1 MTREAIERL
10 GPGDEERL
18 DAFLAEHSD
27 SSMFLRSNW
36 RRAGLA
42 DRGARLEGTYV
53 ARVDAGSIVA
63 VAAHYGNGMIA
74 LQAPA
79 GGAGLLAAEVA
90 RATGR
95 PIQGLVGPR
104 GQVVEAREA
113 LGLAG
118 RATAIDTRED
128 LFALELDALVVSD
141 ALRAGNV
148 VCRRAELADR
158 AIAGDWRVAYAIEAL
173 GSQPGPT
180 MEEEARGSSAQGI
193 ERRELWLLCDPDGA
207 PLAMSGINASLPDR
221 VQIGGVYTPPA
232 LRGRG
237 HGGDVVAG
245 QLLELRAEGVRR
257 AVLFT
262 DEENH
267 AAVRAYQRIG
277 FVRIGDYGLVLFAD

>member
-1 MTREAIERL
+1 MTRETVERL

-42 DRGARLEGTYV
+42 DRGGRLEGTYV
-53 ARVDAGSIVA
+53 ARLDGGAIAA

-79 GGAGLLAAEVA
+79 GGAGMLAAEVA

-95 PIQGLVGPR
+95 PIEGLVGPR
-104 GQVVEAREA
+104 EQVVEAREA
-113 LGLAG
+113 LGMAG
-118 RATAIDTRED
+118 RATTLDTRED

-141 ALRAGNV
+141 ALRGGRV
-148 VCRRAELADR
+148 VCRRAGLEDR

-173 GSQPGPT
+173 GSQPAPQL
-180 MEEEARGSSAQGI
+180 EEEARGSVAQAI
-193 ERRELWLLCDPDGA
+193 ERRELWLLFDADGA
-207 PLAMSGINASLPDR
+207 PLAMSAINASLPDR

-245 QLLELRAEGVRR
+245 QLLELRAEGMHR

-262 DEENH
+262 DEENG

-277 FVRIGDYGLVLFAD
+277 FVRVGDYGLVLFAG

>member
-18 DAFLAEHSD
+18 DAFLAGHSD

-36 RRAGLA
+36 RRAGMA
-42 DRGARLEGTYV
+42 DRGGRLEGTYV
-53 ARVDAGSIVA
+53 ARLDGGAIAA

-79 GGAGLLAAEVA
+79 GGAGMLAVEVA

-95 PIQGLVGPR
+95 PIEGLVGPR
-104 GQVVEAREA
+104 AQVVEAREA
-113 LGLAG
+113 LGMAG
-118 RATAIDTRED
+118 RATALDTRED

-141 ALRAGNV
+141 ALRDGRV
-148 VCRRAELADR
+148 VCRRAGHEDR

-173 GSQPGPT
+173 GSQPAPRVD
-180 MEEEARGSSAQGI
+180 EEARGSIAQAI
-193 ERRELWLLCDPDGA
+193 ERRELWLLCVPDGA
-207 PLAMSGINASLPDR
+207 PLAMSALNASLPDR

-245 QLLELRAEGVRR
+245 QLLDLRAEGMRR

-277 FVRIGDYGLVLFAD
+277 FVRVGDYGLVLFAG

>member
-1 MTREAIERL
+1 MRREAIERL

-18 DAFLAEHSD
+18 DAFLAGHSD

-36 RRAGLA
+36 RRAGMA
-42 DRGARLEGTYV
+42 DRGGRLEGTYV
-53 ARVDAGSIVA
+53 ARLDGGAIAA

-79 GGAGLLAAEVA
+79 GGAGMLAVEVA

-95 PIQGLVGPR
+95 PIEGLVGPR
-104 GQVVEAREA
+104 AQVVEAREA
-113 LGLAG
+113 LGMAG
-118 RATAIDTRED
+118 RATALDTRED

-141 ALRAGNV
+141 ALREGRV
-148 VCRRAELADR
+148 VCRRAGHEDR
-158 AIAGDWRVAYAIEAL
+158 EIAGDWRVAYAIEAV
-173 GSQPGPT
+173 GSQPAPRVD
-180 MEEEARGSSAQGI
+180 EEARGSIAQAI
-193 ERRELWLLCDPDGA
+193 ERRELWLLCVPDGA
-207 PLAMSGINASLPDR
+207 PLAMSALNASLPDR

-245 QLLELRAEGVRR
+245 QLLELRAEGMRR

-277 FVRIGDYGLVLFAD
+277 FVRVGDYGLVLFAG

>member
-1 MTREAIERL
+1 MTRDAIEWL

-42 DRGARLEGTYV
+42 DRGGRLEGTYV
-53 ARVDAGSIVA
+53 ARLEAGAIVA

-74 LQAPA
+74 LQAPV
-79 GGAGLLAAEVA
+79 GAGLLAAEVA

-95 PIQGLVGPR
+95 PIEGLVGPR
-104 GQVVEAREA
+104 AQVVEAREA

-141 ALRAGNV
+141 ALREGRV

-158 AIAGDWRVAYAIEAL
+158 SICGDWRVAYSIEAL
-173 GSQPGPT
+173 GSDPGSAL
-180 MEEEARGSSAQGI
+180 EEEARTSIAQGI
-193 ERRELWLLCDPDGA
+193 DRRELWLLCDAGGS
-207 PLAMSGINASLPDR
+207 PLAMSALNARLPDR
-221 VQIGGVYTPPA
+221 AQIGGVYTPPE

-245 QLLELRAEGVRR
+245 QLLELRGEGVRR
-257 AVLFT
+257 GVLFT
-262 DEENH
+262 DHENQ

-277 FVRIGDYGLVLFAD
+277 FARVGDYGLILFAG